1 MGMKLPKALEAEVLA
16 RAGVGKKSRR
26 PRAAKKLSAG
36 WAVELTL
43 PCVVLSE
50 ANQRCHWTARRKRFD
65 GQRAALR
72 AVLIESPAHIVLA
85 YGQGLAVTWTHVGR
99 RMDSDNLAGA
109 FKALRDDLASFF
121 GIDDG
126 SDLWE
131 WHYRQEAGTPGVR
144 VRIEGK
150 P

>member
-1 MGMKLPKALEAEVLA
+1 MKVSKELEARILA
-16 RAGVGKKSRR
+16 QAGVGKTARR
-26 PRAAKKLSAG
+26 PRAAKKLAAG

-50 ANQRCHWTARRKRFD
+50 ANQRCHWAVRKKRFD
-65 GQRAALR
+65 LQRTTL
-72 AVLIESPAHIVLA
+72 
-85 YGQGLAVTWTHVGR
+85 LAVCAEAPLPGFHHLPVRVTFTHVGR

-109 FKALRDDLASFF
+109 FKALRDELAETVF
-121 GIDDG
+121 GVDDG
-126 SDLWE
+126 DDGVE
-131 WHYRQEAGTPGVR
+131 WRYEQRPGGTPGVV

>member
-1 MGMKLPKALEAEVLA
+1 MKVSKELEAKILA
-16 RAGVGKKSRR
+16 QAGVGKKARR
-26 PRAAKKLSAG
+26 PRAARKLAAG

-50 ANQRCHWTARRKRFD
+50 ANQRHHWAARKKRFD
-65 GQRAALR
+65 AQRMTLVAAFLDAPLLSMFNYLPVR
-72 AVLIESPAHIVLA
+72 
-85 YGQGLAVTWTHVGR
+85 VTFTHVGR

-109 FKALRDDLASFF
+109 FKALRDELAETVF
-121 GIDDG
+121 GVDDG
-126 SDLWE
+126 DDGVE
-131 WHYRQEAGTPGVR
+131 WRYEQRPGGSPGVV